1 MATTNQSD
9 YYKPVYIAM
18 ALVVAFLAG
27 ILVGE
32 NGEKERV
39 LASAKA
45 PVLIAK
51 ASAK

>member
-18 ALVVAFLAG
+18 ALVVVFLAG
-27 ILVGE
+27 IFVGE

-45 PVLIAK
+45 PVPIAK